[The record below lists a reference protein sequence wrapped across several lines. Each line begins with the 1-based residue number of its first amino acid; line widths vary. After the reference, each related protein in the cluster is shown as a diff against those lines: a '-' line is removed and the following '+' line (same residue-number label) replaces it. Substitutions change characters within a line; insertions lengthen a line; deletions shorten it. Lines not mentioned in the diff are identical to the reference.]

1 MLLTKPF
8 RALGLLIVSCSLAA
22 CGGGDDARYG
32 ARTEYL
38 GNLTGEQG
46 VAYNQRSQPNDSVS
60 YWDGDG
66 VPGPVHIEVRLGEQ
80 RAYFFK
86 GDQLVG
92 VSQVSTGK
100 EGHNTPTG
108 NYKVLQKD
116 KDHRSSLY
124 GDYVDATD
132 PTKVI
137 QANVEN
143 GKDPKPPDSV
153 FLGSSMPYFLRGDEW
168 RRFARRLSAGRA
180 GEPRLHPH
188 ARVHGGEFL
197 LQHADGRAGEHH
209 QLIAQPCPSPPPP
222 CRSKLA
228 SRTPSGLWRKK
239 GRACGWSM
247 SATRTSTNTAA

>member
-8 RALGLLIVSCSLAA
+8 RALGLLLVSCSLAA

-80 RAYFFK
+80 RAYFYK

-92 VSQVSTGK
+92 ISQVSTGK

-124 GDYVDATD
+124 GDYVDAND

-143 GKDPKPPDSV
+143 GKDPKPPGSV
-153 FLGSSMPYFLRGDEW
+153 FLGSSMPYFLRVTNGVG
-168 RRFARRLSAGRA
+168 LHAGYLPGVPA
-180 GEPRLHPH
+180 S
-188 ARVHGGEFL
+188 HGCIRMPEFM
-197 LQHADGRAGEHH
+197 AENFFY
-209 QLIAQPCPSPPPP
+209 
-222 CRSKLA
+222 
-228 SRTPSGLWRKK
+228 
-239 GRACGWSM
+239 
-247 SATRTSTNTAA
+247 NTAMDSPVSITN